1 MQGSFDEGLRLVPEL
16 ENKMKVYERNLDQHR
31 ILVFY
36 YRIAWLH
43 FGQGMYSESIDYLNK
58 IINLKVGHLREDI
71 QSYAR
76 LMHLLAHFELRNFSL
91 LEYLEKSVSRFFDKM
106 KDRNKVQL
114 ELLSFIRKQLRSS
127 NVPDEKLLKATQK
140 SLVKL
145 AADPYEK

>member
-58 IINLKVGHLREDI
+58 IINLKVGHLGDYI
-71 QSYAR
+71 QWYAR
-76 LMHLLAHFELRNFSL
+76 LMNLLAHF
-91 LEYLEKSVSRFFDKM
+91 
-106 KDRNKVQL
+106 
-114 ELLSFIRKQLRSS
+114 
-127 NVPDEKLLKATQK
+127 
-140 SLVKL
+140 
-145 AADPYEK
+145 